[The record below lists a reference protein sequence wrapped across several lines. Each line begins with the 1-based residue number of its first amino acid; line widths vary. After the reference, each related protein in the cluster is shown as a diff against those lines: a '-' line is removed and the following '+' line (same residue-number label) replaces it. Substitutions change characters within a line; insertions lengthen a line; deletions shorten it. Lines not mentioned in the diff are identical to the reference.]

1 MNSEETREYFKDDR
15 YAALTGIEIL
25 EVSEGYAKTKI
36 SVEDKHLNANNVVM
50 GGCIYTLAD
59 FTFSLAAN
67 CGDLPSVTLS
77 SDIVFNSAATGK
89 ELYAE
94 TEKVK
99 DGRTVC
105 NYLVRITDEKN
116 RVIAT
121 ATFVGFRPSK

>member
-1 MNSEETREYFKDDR
+1 MNPEETREFFKNDR
-15 YAALTGIEIL
+15 YAEFTGIEIL
-25 EVSEGYAKTKI
+25 EVSEGYAKTRI
-36 SVEDKHLNANNVVM
+36 VVEDKHLNGNNVVM

-59 FTFSLAAN
+59 FTFSVAAN

-77 SDIVFNSAATGK
+77 SDIVYNSAATGN
-89 ELYAE
+89 ELYAV

-105 NYLVRITDEKN
+105 NYIVRVTDEKE